1 MAIQWMPLLIR
12 HAAQQPSDR
21 TTAADMVAL
30 ASQPATA
37 ACRVAFVHRATPY
50 HPHVDVIT
58 CNTVVPSVVSTP
70 ISADNSLPARAV
82 ARWAEDDL
90 LLPVTWQTALTEAL
104 RYYPTGHSISTVV
117 TSTGRDMTH
126 TWIVDVSRLDSS
138 ASALRR
144 SVLSEPLTW
153 TPARDALPHAGA
165 SAAEISA
172 FRVLLRHESPGG
184 RPTDLPDQPFPVAG
198 VELPETRFP
207 WIHEPSASLP
217 PPPPARHVRYR
228 RGRWQAWMSNPSAS
242 RGYGWSP
249 LPTPLSHQLW
259 TRPFALPPRSLLPY
273 SSHRSCPPI
282 RSWPNA
288 RTRQPRMARAAAVNS

>member
-58 CNTVVPSVVSTP
+58 SKTVVPSVVSKP
-70 ISADNSLPARAV
+70 IAADVALPARAD
-82 ARWAEDDL
+82 AQWAEDDL
-90 LLPVTWQTALTEAL
+90 LLPATWQTAFADAL
-104 RYYPTGHSISTVV
+104 RYYPTGHS
-117 TSTGRDMTH
+117 TSTAFSPTGREMTH

-184 RPTDLPDQPFPVAG
+184 RPTDLPNQPSTVAG
-198 VELPETRFP
+198 VEISETRFP
-207 WIHEPSASLP
+207 
-217 PPPPARHVRYR
+217 
-228 RGRWQAWMSNPSAS
+228 
-242 RGYGWSP
+242 
-249 LPTPLSHQLW
+249 
-259 TRPFALPPRSLLPY
+259 
-273 SSHRSCPPI
+273 
-282 RSWPNA
+282 
-288 RTRQPRMARAAAVNS
+288 